1 MACCIYA
8 VLLVK
13 TLLSPILWIYE
24 RVFALPHSQGSSA
37 SAWTP
42 SADVATAQALASA
55 GFAVRPNQNKHGG
68 TR

>member
-13 TLLSPILWIYE
+13 TLLSPLLWVYE
-24 RVFALPHSQGSSA
+24 RFFDLPHSQGPSA
-37 SAWTP
+37 SAWTT
-42 SADVATAQALASA
+42 SADVATAQALTRA